1 MIEGGYFSNNYRSE
15 FFSQEYFGGFFFK
28 FLGSKQP
35 KEKNTNA
42 RKYLKK
48 KEIFSMTNKEKK
60 SGIHDFMHTLT
71 F

>member
-15 FFSQEYFGGFFFK
+15 IFSQEYFGFFFK
-28 FLGSKQP
+28 ILESKQP